1 MRTVA
6 RNPGGA
12 LSRRAGRVAALLL
25 LGAVLGARGGLGPM
39 QTLVVVNG
47 NDRESRALGEWYA
60 EVHGLPA
67 NHVCTVKT
75 KAGRQNISVGDFEGN
90 IRAGVEEHLR
100 KEGLRG
106 QIQAVVYC
114 WQGPTRVGDFN
125 SLTGVHFYGF
135 KEKGGG
141 GCRIEEGSRNR
152 YFGSGKAFS
161 ATGGWSETGAPIGFV
176 LTARDLATAKAVAQR
191 GAESAG
197 VALAG
202 GRDEDAV
209 MLVAGSGDPARSV
222 RSRLAGGAAARL
234 AAAGMEK
241 RTMVAGSPPADPP
254 KMAVCELGQGCL
266 PGAWRSNGVAF
277 AAGAYADNLTSCGG
291 QLPDPCYGQHGVW
304 EWLEAGATA
313 TSGTVSE
320 PCNFPQKFAHPM
332 MAYWYGRGFSAGEA
346 LLMSVENPYQLL
358 FAGDPLAA
366 PFAAGP
372 TVRLL
377 QPNGGEAVGGTVEL
391 VAEIEA
397 HEAGTPGVYA
407 DLYIDGRFYT
417 PMARP
422 LSAAGN
428 EIRVRI
434 GGEEFRH
441 TIGRDEDLTGVAEGL
456 AWDIR
461 SGTDG
466 RIQAVAVGDAVFV
479 TCAAEEDGRGPE
491 LSARVEA
498 GLGKEVRAGVRTGGE
513 GGRMAVVEEG
523 KAAGAV
529 FLHLGAVRKYRLPYA
544 VDLSFL
550 PEGAHRL
557 TVVVRD
563 GTAVQAQGQADVTVR
578 IVRPGS

>member
-1 MRTVA
+1 MERFFT
-6 RNPGGA
+6 R
-12 LSRRAGRVAALLL
+12 LRGRFWAEAALWLFAA
-25 LGAVLGARGGLGPM
+25 GAARGGLGPM
-39 QTLVVVNG
+39 QTLAVVNG
-47 NDRESRALGEWYA
+47 NDRESRALGAWYA
-60 EVHGLPA
+60 EVHGLPD

-75 KAGRQNISVGDFEGN
+75 AAGKQNISLGDFEGN

-100 KEGLRG
+100 KEGLKG

-114 WQGPTRVGDFN
+114 WQGPTRVDNYN

-135 KEKGGG
+135 KGKPGG

-161 ATGGWSETGAPIGFV
+161 ATGGWSETGSPIGFV
-176 LTARDLATAKAVAQR
+176 LTARDLATAKEVARR
-191 GAESAG
+191 GAESTG
-197 VALAG
+197 TALAG
-202 GRDEDAV
+202 GGDGDAV
-209 MLVAGSGDPARSV
+209 FLLAGSGDAARSV
-222 RSRLAGGAAARL
+222 RSRLAGATEGRM
-234 AAAGMEK
+234 AAAGMG
-241 RTMVAGSPPADPP
+241 RRMVVESGAPADPP
-254 KMAVCELGQGCL
+254 KMALCELGQAGL
-266 PGAWRSNGVAF
+266 PGVWISNGVSF

-304 EWLEAGATA
+304 NWLEAGATA
-313 TSGTVSE
+313 SSGAVSE
-320 PCNFPQKFAHPM
+320 PCNFTQKFAHPM

-372 TVRLL
+372 KVTMLR
-377 QPNGGEAVGGTVEL
+377 PRRGEAVSGTVEL
-391 VAEIEA
+391 EVEVEA
-397 HEAGTPGVYA
+397 HAAGTPGVYA
-407 DLYIDGRFYT
+407 DLYIDGRHYT

-434 GGEEFRH
+434 GREEFRH
-441 TIGRDEDLTGVAEGL
+441 TIGRDEDLAGMAEGL

-461 SGTDG
+461 TQSDG
-466 RIQAVAVGDAVFV
+466 RVQATAVGDAVFV
-479 TCAAEEDGRGPE
+479 ACDAEEGGRGPE
-491 LSARVEA
+491 LLARVDA

-513 GGRMAVVEEG
+513 GGRLVVGEGG
-523 KAAGAV
+523 KAAGTL

-550 PEGAHRL
+550 PPGAHRL

-563 GTAVQAQGQADVTVR
+563 GTSVQAQGQADVTVR
-578 IVRPGS
+578 IGK